1 MDRSKDLE
9 NNAKYAD
16 VIIDVSIDK
25 LDRPFSYRIPERL
38 SGIICVGSRVRIP
51 FGGGNVEKKGYVT
64 AIRDSVELDD
74 SRIKDITGII
84 EESVSAQDMSFEIA
98 AYIKNMYGGTL
109 SQALKVVIP
118 AKAKAKPIELK
129 TLVRKMDKEQLISLA
144 GEAARKKQ
152 HAKEKL
158 YLALI
163 DNERIPSSWITSK
176 LGISSQTVASVVK
189 SGAAFLEISSEY
201 RKPAISDIC
210 NTQVALNDGQE
221 KIVNS
226 VSSDMEEGLSRQY
239 LIHGVTGSGKTEVY
253 LRLAEKAVMMGKQVI
268 FLIPEIALTY
278 QTLARFYGKFG
289 DRVSVLN
296 SSMSPG
302 ERFDQC
308 ERAKN
313 GDIDIIIGPRSAL
326 FTPFP
331 NVGLIIMDEEHESS
345 YKSESTPK
353 YHAREVAARICEM
366 TGASF
371 VMGSATPSLESYTAA
386 TSGKV
391 TLFEL
396 TERAGGG
403 ELASTEI
410 IDLRKE
416 LSSGNR
422 SMFSRRLKAL
432 MDDRMAKG
440 EQIMLFLNRR
450 GFSGQISCREC
461 GKVIMCP
468 HCEVPMSLHK
478 GSVLICHYCGETRE
492 KPAVCP
498 SCGSKYLAAIKAGTE
513 QVEESVRKLYPEAGI
528 LRMDKDTTKE
538 KGAYDRILSSFS
550 NGEAQ
555 ILIGT
560 QMIVKGHDFPNVTLV
575 GILVADLSLGVPD
588 YRAAERTFQLL
599 AQAAGRAGRGEKPG
613 NAVIQTYQPDSYAI
627 KCAAEQD
634 YVKFYE
640 EEMAYRETAGYPP
653 ALHLLAI
660 QFFGLDDKKTS
671 ELARGLADVIKS
683 NGAKKVLGPAP
694 ANIAKVKDYYRH
706 VIYIKD
712 TDEDALAKIRSFSE
726 EYLDDKDMNGMF
738 VQFDLDPVNQI

>member
-1 MDRSKDLE
+1 MEKGS
-9 NNAKYAD
+9 KYAD

-38 SGIICVGSRVRIP
+38 SGIICAGSRVRIP
-51 FGGGNVEKKGYVT
+51 FGAGNTEKKGYVT
-64 AIRDSVELDD
+64 ALRDTVDLEEDK
-74 SRIKDITGII
+74 IKDILGIV
-84 EESVSAQDMSFEIA
+84 EGSVTAQDVSFEIA
-98 AYIKNMYGGTL
+98 SYIRETYGGTL

-129 TLVRKMDKEQLISLA
+129 TLVRKMEREQILA
-144 GEAARKKQ
+144 LADEAFRRKQ
-152 HAKEKL
+152 TAKEKVL
-158 YLALI
+158 RALAE
-163 DNERIPSSWITSK
+163 NERIPNSWITGK
-176 LGISSQTVASVVK
+176 LGVSSQTVASVVK
-189 SGAAFLEISSEY
+189 SGAAYLETSSEY
-201 RKPAISDIC
+201 RKPAIADIRESEP
-210 NTQVALNDGQE
+210 VSLNDGQNR
-221 KIVNS
+221 I
-226 VSSDMEEGLSRQY
+226 VSSICSDLDAGLRGTY

-253 LRLAEKAVMMGKQVI
+253 LRLAQKTLLMGKQVI

-296 SSMSPG
+296 SSMTPG

-331 NVGLIIMDEEHESS
+331 NTGLVIMDEEHEAS

-353 YHAREVAARICEM
+353 YHAREVAKKICEIS
-366 TGASF
+366 GASL

-386 TSGKV
+386 LSGEIK
-391 TLFEL
+391 LFEL
-396 TERAGGG
+396 NERAGGG
-403 ELASTEI
+403 ELAQTEI

-416 LSSGNR
+416 LSLGNR

-432 MDDRMAKG
+432 MDEKISKG

-461 GKVIMCP
+461 GKVMMCP
-468 HCEVPMSLHK
+468 HCEVPMSLHS
-478 GSVLICHYCGETRE
+478 GSRLICHYCGEVTE
-492 KPAVCP
+492 KPDTCP

-513 QVEESVRKLYPEAGI
+513 QVEDRIRKMYPDVKT
-528 LRMDKDTTKE
+528 LRMDKDTTSE

-588 YRAAERTFQLL
+588 YRASERTFQLI
-599 AQAAGRAGRGEKPG
+599 AQAAGRAGRGVKPG

-627 KCAAEQD
+627 VCAAQQD
-634 YVKFYE
+634 YGKFYE
-640 EEMAYRETAGYPP
+640 EEMAYRESAGYPP
-653 ALHLLAI
+653 ATHLLAL
-660 QFFGLDDKKTS
+660 QLFGQDEKKTS
-671 ELARGLADVIKS
+671 LLASDLRDVIKS
-683 NGAKKVLGPAP
+683 YGAKKVLGPAP
-694 ANIAKVKDYYRH
+694 ANIAKVKDYYRY
-706 VIYIKD
+706 VIYIKSPEVSEL
-712 TDEDALAKIRSFSE
+712 TGIRTVSE
-726 EYLDDKDMNGMF
+726 EYLENADMNGMF